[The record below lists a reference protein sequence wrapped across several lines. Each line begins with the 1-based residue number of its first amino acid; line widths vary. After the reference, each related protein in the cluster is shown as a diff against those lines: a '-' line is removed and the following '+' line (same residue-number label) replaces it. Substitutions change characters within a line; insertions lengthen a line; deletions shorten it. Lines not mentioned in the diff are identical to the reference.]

1 MRGSSS
7 VRCALHAGARLG
19 NHTMRGR
26 RLLIVVPV
34 VGLVVAA
41 VFALGQG
48 SGSSAL
54 TLYSGQH
61 PETVN
66 ALVSAFERQSGIK
79 VSVRSD
85 DEDVLAAQIV
95 QEGSRSPADVFL
107 TENSPPLEELH
118 QRGLLVPVD
127 GATLAETPAIY
138 SSPQGDWVGVSARVS
153 VLVYN
158 TRELRPSQLPGSV
171 LALADPKWRG
181 KLALA
186 PAETDFQPIVT
197 AVAARYGDAR
207 TVTWLEGLRR
217 NAGSHIYP
225 DNETIVAQV
234 NSGQAEL
241 GVINHYYWYRLRDE
255 IGAAKIHSAERR
267 FSSGDPGYV
276 IDVSGAGI
284 LASSHHQVAA
294 QRFLAFLVSRG
305 GEEILAHGKSY
316 EYPLGSGVQTAKP
329 LYPFAELRPDPITIR
344 QLGNGQHAIALM
356 RRASLL

>member
-1 MRGSSS
+1 MS
-7 VRCALHAGARLG
+7 
-19 NHTMRGR
+19 GR
-26 RLLIVVPV
+26 RPLILVPV
-34 VGLVVAA
+34 AGLVAAA

-48 SGSSAL
+48 SGGSAL

-66 ALVSAFERQSGIK
+66 ALVSAFERQSGLK

-107 TENSPPLEELH
+107 TENSPPLEELQ
-118 QRGLLVPVD
+118 QRGLLSPV
-127 GATLAETPAIY
+127 AASTLAETPSRY

-158 TRELRPSQLPGSV
+158 TRDLRPSQLPGSV
-171 LALADPKWRG
+171 LGLADPKWRG

-207 TVTWLEGLRR
+207 TVKWLEALRS
-217 NAGSHIYP
+217 NAGGHIYP

-255 IGAAKIHSAERR
+255 IGATKIHSAEHL
-267 FSSGDPGYV
+267 FSPGDPGYV

-284 LASSHHQVAA
+284 LASSHHQAAA

-305 GEEILAHGKSY
+305 GQEILAHSKSY
-316 EYPLGSGVQTAKP
+316 EYPLGSGVHTAKP
-329 LYPFAELRPDPITIR
+329 LYPFAKLRPDPITISE
-344 QLGNGQHAIALM
+344 LGNGQHAIALM